1 MLTDSVSVAPNHT
14 PMESQQPEQGGQ
26 PTQNEYPTPATPGSE
41 IEHKYVP
48 TMSSAPP
55 SNLNSSIINAAATAS
70 AIVNSNPH
78 STSPVD
84 RKPIMPPSSLAH
96 GSVSLNLKV
105 FKGRVDRFQTEN
117 ESVLYITFRIQ
128 PMKWHGS
135 NLNANLR
142 NFMD

>member
-96 GSVSLNLKV
+96 GSVSLKV
-105 FKGRVDRFQTEN
+105 LTGQEN
-117 ESVLYITFRIQ
+117 IFFPKMRIFVENSTFTQKPFLVISSV
-128 PMKWHGS
+128 
-135 NLNANLR
+135 
-142 NFMD
+142 

>member
-96 GSVSLNLKV
+96 GSVSLKL
-105 FKGRVDRFQTEN
+105 FYGKGQDKIFSRKCEFCR
-117 ESVLYITFRIQ
+117 
-128 PMKWHGS
+128 KWHF
-135 NLNANLR
+135 LI
-142 NFMD
+142 

>member
-96 GSVSLNLKV
+96 GSVSLKVLTGQENIFFPKMRIFVENSTFDSKTFFGYCKCLILK
-105 FKGRVDRFQTEN
+105 K
-117 ESVLYITFRIQ
+117 
-128 PMKWHGS
+128 
-135 NLNANLR
+135 
-142 NFMD
+142 

>member
-96 GSVSLNLKV
+96 GSVSLKV
-105 FKGRVDRFQTEN
+105 F
-117 ESVLYITFRIQ
+117 
-128 PMKWHGS
+128 
-135 NLNANLR
+135 LR
-142 NFMD
+142 KCEFLSKMAFLTQKAFLVISTISF

>member
-96 GSVSLNLKV
+96 GSVSLKERANT
-105 FKGRVDRFQTEN
+105 RFFSE
-117 ESVLYITFRIQ
+117 
-128 PMKWHGS
+128 
-135 NLNANLR
+135 NANFRRKREFLSKMA
-142 NFMD
+142 FLT

>member
-96 GSVSLNLKV
+96 GSVS
-105 FKGRVDRFQTEN
+105 FKILSGIGRRYNFPRKCEFLSKGAFLTQIAFMVIS
-117 ESVLYITFRIQ
+117 SV
-128 PMKWHGS
+128 
-135 NLNANLR
+135 
-142 NFMD
+142 

>member
-14 PMESQQPEQGGQ
+14 PMESQQPEQGGGQ
-26 PTQNEYPTPATPGSE
+26 PSQNEYPTPATPGSE

-96 GSVSLNLKV
+96 GSVS
-105 FKGRVDRFQTEN
+105 FKGGVNTLF
-117 ESVLYITFRIQ
+117 SK
-128 PMKWHGS
+128 M
-135 NLNANLR
+135 
-142 NFMD
+142 

>member
-96 GSVSLNLKV
+96 GSVSLKV
-105 FKGRVDRFQTEN
+105 LRDRAKTRFLSEKA
-117 ESVLYITFRIQ
+117 YFCR
-128 PMKWHGS
+128 KWH
-135 NLNANLR
+135 
-142 NFMD
+142 F

>member
-96 GSVSLNLKV
+96 GSVSLKV
-105 FKGRVDRFQTEN
+105 LTGQEN
-117 ESVLYITFRIQ
+117 IFSRKCEFLSKIALLTQKPFLVIASVGF
-128 PMKWHGS
+128 
-135 NLNANLR
+135 
-142 NFMD
+142 